1 MEAEY
6 RMRSFLGDCHLSA
19 AKTDF
24 QALYAILN
32 AEIQNL
38 PRSAGSDRMD
48 EIKKTWTPSEDHN
61 LIIDILLCPNPADV
75 VQMNRRTIFRQA
87 IGGEA
92 TGVSDKAEL
101 LGGIIM
107 PKEIFWDRL
116 GDGHISFAVQFQT
129 PDLLNF
135 VWTTLSATQPR
146 IRDLLMAKIDQL
158 ITSGAEPKQWLEM
171 FSRSPH
177 LISMLVILHQ
187 SGTSTLN
194 QIDYLDDPRIL
205 PSLDLRDFE
214 VMWQVGQLSSF
225 AFIQYFALRPFRRRS
240 YKPSFNST
248 AEPSHCPG
256 CFRTEAGLWR
266 CSSSTIGN

>member
-1 MEAEY
+1 MDAF
-6 RMRSFLGDCHLSA
+6 RRSQPHHRYPLVPKPSRRSADEPKDHLSA
-19 AKTDF
+19 
-24 QALYAILN
+24 
-32 AEIQNL
+32 
-38 PRSAGSDRMD
+38 SDR
-48 EIKKTWTPSEDHN
+48 
-61 LIIDILLCPNPADV
+61 
-75 VQMNRRTIFRQA
+75 RRGYRRFGQGRA
-87 IGGEA
+87 
-92 TGVSDKAEL
+92 SR
-101 LGGIIM
+101 
-107 PKEIFWDRL
+107 WDRL